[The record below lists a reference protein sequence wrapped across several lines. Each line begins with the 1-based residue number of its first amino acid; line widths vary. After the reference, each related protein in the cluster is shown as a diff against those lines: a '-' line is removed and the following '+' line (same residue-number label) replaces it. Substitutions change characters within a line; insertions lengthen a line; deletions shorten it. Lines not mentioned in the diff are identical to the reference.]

1 LRRLQESE
9 TRNCALID
17 ADVLGQ
23 STFDSRLDAQPSNAE
38 RITRADVVVGNNST
52 LAEMLA
58 QLRGHWERINA

>member
-1 LRRLQESE
+1 LRRLQESK

-23 STFDSRLDAQPSNAE
+23 STVESRLDAQLSDAE

-52 LAEMLA
+52 LAEKLA
-58 QLRGHWERINA
+58 QLRGHWERIDA